1 MSSLALPSNPLLEL
15 WRNLHS
21 RLRFK
26 FILPRKREASLEGVK
41 LDISALSSLM
51 KNVILTGRYESQE
64 RQLARQA
71 LTKDDVVLELGG
83 AIGFIGLYC
92 RKVIGVKHVTSVEAN
107 PHTLQL
113 LRRNYELNGLTP
125 NIIHAAAASEDGELD
140 LNIGGEFWENT
151 LTGSS
156 SNTVRVPAKSL
167 SSLIAQMPEP
177 PTALICDIEGA
188 EQYLDFAHLPASVAK
203 IIIELHPTMIGEEP
217 TQRVLSQMESLGFTV
232 QKRSEETW
240 LLCKQ
245 THGIG

>member
-26 FILPRKREASLEGVK
+26 FILPRKREASLEGVR
-41 LDISALSSLM
+41 LDISTLSPLM
-51 KNVILTGRYESQE
+51 KNIILTGRYESQE

-92 RKVIGVKHVTSVEAN
+92 RKVIGVKHITSVEAN
-107 PHTLQL
+107 PHTLKL

-125 NIIHAAAASEDGELD
+125 SVIHAAAAAEDGELD
-140 LNIGGEFWENT
+140 LSIGGEFWENT
-151 LTGSS
+151 LTCTSS
-156 SNTVRVPAKSL
+156 STVRVPSQSL
-167 SSLIAQMPEP
+167 SSLIKQMPAA

-188 EQYLDFAHLPASVAK
+188 EQYLDFTQLPASVRK
-203 IIIELHPTMIGEEP
+203 IIMELHPGMIGEEA
-217 TQRVLSQMESLGFTV
+217 TQRVMDKLASLGFSNV
-232 QKRSEETW
+232 KRHEETW
-240 LLCKQ
+240 LFARA
-245 THGIG
+245 G